1 MTRTTIHSD
10 YIPDNAITGTKIAEN
25 SITAREIA
33 TNAIT
38 TLYVADNSVTED
50 KLADSINTS
59 IAAKLPLAGGTMTGN
74 LGVGITASSAIGI
87 YHSQS
92 LANGLAA
99 EITNTQSST
108 GSGLVVKGGNN
119 SSTYS
124 ADFRDYNNNSLMRVR
139 GDGNVGIG
147 TTSPSS
153 ELHMHVT
160 GTSNGAQILFDS
172 DHGTGYVGQENN
184 TSNNLIIGS
193 SSAGVT
199 FYAANA
205 EKMRLDSS
213 GNVGIGTTN
222 PAQKLHVTGGQAR
235 FDDHISIQPTK
246 KLFLDGGLDTYIDEV
261 AANTMAFH
269 TGGGERMRIDSAGT
283 MILQADGAS
292 NLGRIQFSSQAATY
306 QIFGGNNVGY
316 LGYKTGGYHRFF
328 GSDGTEKMR
337 IAGNGNVSIGTTT
350 TDREFKVQKSGD
362 SAVIAAVSGTSNLA
376 GMVMG
381 DTSDDDRGAVLY
393 NNSGDYMY
401 FQTDAAERMRI
412 LSTGEVHITSAGAA
426 ISPTIKHGGATGD
439 NAKLRLINRAGQG
452 ADKGGILE
460 LGAVTNDGVT
470 RSDVFAALHGG
481 KDNATSG
488 NKAGY
493 LDFHT
498 SNGSSLD
505 RKMRLD
511 SNGVLLI
518 GDTALRGTIQ
528 RGQLQV
534 TQISNSNAAGI
545 SCISGNDEIS
555 GTFCLYSSGT
565 ASAMIS
571 VDPDT
576 NRANSAFYIHID
588 NAQKAVLDSG
598 GNFTIT
604 GSYGSSDRALKENIV
619 TLPNQLE
626 KVKQLNPVSFDW
638 KEKAEDGSTESSIGF
653 VAQEVETL
661 YPNLIKTPPTDSS
674 AEEASTTQYKSLNYA
689 VMVSILTKAVQEL
702 SAELDAAKAR
712 ITTLEG

>member
-139 GDGNVGIG
+139 GD
-147 TTSPSS
+147 
-153 ELHMHVT
+153 
-160 GTSNGAQILFDS
+160 
-172 DHGTGYVGQENN
+172 
-184 TSNNLIIGS
+184 
-193 SSAGVT
+193 
-199 FYAANA
+199 
-205 EKMRLDSS
+205 

-653 VAQEVETL
+653 VAQEVEAL
-661 YPNLIKTPPTDSS
+661 YPNLIKTPPTDSN
-674 AEEASTTQYKSLNYA
+674 AEQASTTQYKSLNYA
-689 VMVSILTKAVQEL
+689 VMVSILTKALQE
-702 SAELDAAKAR
+702 ADAKIDALTAR
-712 ITTLEG
+712 VETLEG